1 MQEPIRIA
9 QMMTDMNYGGVEM
22 VVMNYY
28 RHIDRTKVQFDFFA
42 LEGSTIPQREE
53 IEKLGGRVY
62 IVPKYTHLISYEKAI
77 QKLFRENKY
86 QIVHCHMNTL
96 GVFAMYGAKQAG
108 VPIRILHNH
117 STAGKGETKKNIVK
131 YLLRPFATLFPTH
144 LCACSQYAGEWIY
157 GRDRKFKV
165 INNAIDIRKFSYN
178 AEQRETLRKEL
189 GISDKFVIGH
199 IGRFCYAKNHNLLID
214 IFAELVKKK
223 EQAVLLLIGEGELEE
238 EIRRKVEK
246 LGIDD
251 KVIFLGRRNDAYRY
265 YQAMDLFL
273 LPSRYEGLPVVGV
286 EAQAAG
292 LPCIFSA
299 EVTSE
304 TKLLVSTI
312 FVSCDAEVDEWTNNV
327 IKLSKTERNN
337 TQEVLQM
344 AGFDIEIE
352 AKKLEE
358 MYFDL
363 LNNEEVRM

>member
-238 EIRRKVEK
+238 EIKRKVER

-292 LPCIFSA
+292 LPCIFSDNVPNA
-299 EVTSE
+299 AKILDSTLFICSE
-304 TKLLVSTI
+304 SNVS
-312 FVSCDAEVDEWTNNV
+312 AWVDKVVDTAKFIRRDCSDDLME
-327 IKLSKTERNN
+327 
-337 TQEVLQM
+337 

-352 AKKLEE
+352 AKKLVE
-358 MYFDL
+358 YYL
-363 LNNEEVRM
+363 HL